1 MSRASGFASVFALGV
16 VLMLAASP
24 AAAVNNCN
32 NPEVCNCTV
41 SCDKVCGFVG
51 PIDPECPECS
61 QILCGDYGKCDGG
74 AECPVVGGCL
84 AMTCSSTINGGSSGD
99 TLTGNSNNEC
109 INGYDGADTLSGDA
123 GDDTIHGGNGND
135 SLYGGSGY
143 DCLYGDAGN
152 DYANGDSGTDLCDAE
167 TEVSCEI

>member
-1 MSRASGFASVFALGV
+1 MSRASGFASLFALGV

-24 AAAVNNCN
+24 AAAFNNCN
-32 NPEVCNCTV
+32 NPDVCNCTV
-41 SCDKVCGFVG
+41 ACDHVCGSSG
-51 PIDPECPECS
+51 LPDPEP
-61 QILCGDYGKCDGG
+61 IFCGDFGKCDGG
-74 AECPVVGGCL
+74 ELCPGPPDGCL

-109 INGYDGADTLSGDA
+109 INGNDGADTLSGEA

-135 SLYGGSGY
+135 SLYGGSGN
-143 DCLYGDAGN
+143 DCLYGDAGT